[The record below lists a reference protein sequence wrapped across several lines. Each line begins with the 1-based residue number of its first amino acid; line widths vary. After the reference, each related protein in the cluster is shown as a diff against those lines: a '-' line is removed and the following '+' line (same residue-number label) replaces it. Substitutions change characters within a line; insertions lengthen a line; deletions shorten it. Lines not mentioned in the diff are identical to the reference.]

1 MEYSKDPQNNADPN
15 DLEGYA
21 ALRDGAAIVDRSDRR
36 LLRLTGKDPIGML
49 NAVLT
54 SDVPTQEDRGAYAML
69 LDPKGRIQTDLRV
82 VKAGDEILIDTEPEG
97 AKAAKE
103 ILTRYA
109 PFSRVRL
116 EELSWS
122 ILGLYGPRA
131 REYFG
136 DLEEH
141 QSREIEIEGRIL
153 LSVGV
158 AFPVPG
164 YDLIGPP
171 EDLAAVR
178 EYLNETGATT
188 VSADAYET
196 ARIEAGV
203 PRFGADITPENFPGE
218 SKNSL
223 KRAISF
229 EKGCYPGQETVARM
243 HYRGS
248 PNKRLYRFELEQGST
263 EPPEAGDEILQGER
277 KLVGRV
283 SSADVVGRLSSVAP
297 LPVEGK
303 IYTLGY
309 LARKADLEAPMNA
322 QDARVLGVEP
332 A

>member
-1 MEYSKDPQNNADPN
+1 MEYSKGPQNNADPN

-21 ALRDGAAIVDRSDRR
+21 ALREGAAIVDRSDRR

-54 SDVPTQEDRGAYAML
+54 SDVPTQGDRGAYAML

-82 VKAGDEILIDTEPEG
+82 VKAGDEILIDTEAEG

-122 ILGLYGPRA
+122 VLGLYGPRA

-263 EPPEAGDEILQGER
+263 ELPEAGDEILQGER

-283 SSADVVGRLSSVAP
+283 SSVDVVGWLSSVAP
-297 LPVEGK
+297 LPVDGK

>member
-1 MEYSKDPQNNADPN
+1 MEYSKGPQNVTDPN

-21 ALRDGAAIVDRSDRR
+21 ALREGAAIVDRSDRR

-54 SDVPTQEDRGAYAML
+54 SDVPTHGDRGAYAML

-97 AKAAKE
+97 AGAAKG
-103 ILTRYA
+103 ILARYA

-122 ILGLYGPRA
+122 VLGLYGPRA

-141 QSREIEIEGRIL
+141 QSREIEIEGRVL

-171 EDLAAVR
+171 EDLAAVLR
-178 EYLNETGATT
+178 YLTASGATL
-188 VSADAYET
+188 VSADAHET

-223 KRAISF
+223 ERAISF

-248 PNKRLYRFELEQGST
+248 PNKKLYRFELEQDPT
-263 EPPEAGDEILQGER
+263 EPPEAGDEILQGEK
-277 KLVGRV
+277 KLVGPT
-283 SSADVVGRLSSVAP
+283 SSVNVVGWLSSVAP
-297 LPVEGK
+297 LPVDGK

-309 LARKADLEAPMNA
+309 LARKADLGAPMSAQNA
-322 QDARVLGVEP
+322 MVLGVEP